1 MRKSVGTRAE
11 TSVHEHTNTCPPN
24 LSDKRLETGC
34 VAGFWSSWKF
44 MALYFLSL
52 LSVVSY
58 VSFFG
63 FCVMF
68 SWVAHIQVLEACK
81 AAKAARIDLSY
92 WWGKVLAPELR
103 QAPMSTQT
111 LALQIWVTKDLRRAC
126 MCGWFLKFMA
136 LYFLSL
142 LSVVSF
148 CGFCVM
154 FSWVAR
160 IQVLEACKAA
170 KAARIDLSHWW
181 GKVLAPELRQASMST
196 QTLALQIWV
205 TKDLRRDVLL
215 VSEVHGSSW
224 HFTFCRC
231 FLWFLMFLSLAF
243 VSCFLEWHT
252 SK

>member
-1 MRKSVGTRAE
+1 M
-11 TSVHEHTNTCPPN
+11 CCWF
-24 LSDKRLETGC
+24 L
-34 VAGFWSSWKF
+34 KF
-44 MALYFLSL
+44 MKVHGTL
-52 LSVVSY
+52 LSVVAFCGFLC
-58 VSFFG
+58 FFLG

-68 SWVAHIQVLEACK
+68 SWVAHIQVKHGIVEVVGLRLVRQLRQLGLIC
-81 AAKAARIDLSY
+81 RIDEEKCWHQSWDKRPWAHKHLPSKSE
-92 WWGKVLAPELR
+92 WQKTWDG
-103 QAPMSTQT
+103 
-111 LALQIWVTKDLRRAC
+111 
-126 MCGWFLKFMA
+126 MCCWFLKFMKVHGT
-136 LYFLSL
+136 L
-142 LSVVSF
+142 LSVVAF
-148 CGFCVM
+148 CGFLCFFLWLLCHV
-154 FSWVAR
+154 FLSGTHPSKAWDCWSGW
-160 IQVLEACKAA
+160 LEACKAA